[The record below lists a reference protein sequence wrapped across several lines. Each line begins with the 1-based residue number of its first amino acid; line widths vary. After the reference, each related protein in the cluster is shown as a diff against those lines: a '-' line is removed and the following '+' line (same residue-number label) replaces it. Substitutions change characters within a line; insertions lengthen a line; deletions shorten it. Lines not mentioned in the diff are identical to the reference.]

1 MLLTCSAFLAASG
14 LKGTDFSCA
23 FGAGLGCALVVG
35 GAGGIAEVTGSC
47 CGIEEPVAC
56 A

>member
-1 MLLTCSAFLAASG
+1 LAASA
-14 LKGTDFSCA
+14 LKGTGFSCA
-23 FGAGLGCALVVG
+23 FGAGLGCAVVVLAVDDG
-35 GAGGIAEVTGSC
+35 SEGVMEGTGSC